1 MINKQDPR
9 TQHPKHLRTGWS
21 RSQNAQERLKR
32 DVQTFAVLAT
42 VSAKRMHLTAQLHD
56 FRRPVPDC
64 IDANFFESSTRWTPH
79 MRRRKLLMLP
89 ILKYFPHGVLLGSAF
104 NSIIDVA
111 ALSCCSG
118 KLAHPAKRQEASNC
132 ETSYLRSCA
141 CVFHVCVHAIG
152 VLGRRETTYYQLMK
166 TPGGVCGRFF
176 ANVQRSS
183 AVYILAKVG
192 GGTAEDGPTKILKS
206 VVLYRAPLVIPSR
219 QGRVG
224 RCNRW

>member
-1 MINKQDPR
+1 MVSCLA
-9 TQHPKHLRTGWS
+9 LRS
-21 RSQNAQERLKR
+21 IQ
-32 DVQTFAVLAT
+32 
-42 VSAKRMHLTAQLHD
+42 
-56 FRRPVPDC
+56 
-64 IDANFFESSTRWTPH
+64 
-79 MRRRKLLMLP
+79 LLML
-89 ILKYFPHGVLLGSAF
+89 LLCRAARGSSRTPRRDRRPRTARPLIF
-104 NSIIDVA
+104 V
-111 ALSCCSG
+111 
-118 KLAHPAKRQEASNC
+118 LAHVYFMC
-132 ETSYLRSCA
+132 
-141 CVFHVCVHAIG
+141 VCVHAIG